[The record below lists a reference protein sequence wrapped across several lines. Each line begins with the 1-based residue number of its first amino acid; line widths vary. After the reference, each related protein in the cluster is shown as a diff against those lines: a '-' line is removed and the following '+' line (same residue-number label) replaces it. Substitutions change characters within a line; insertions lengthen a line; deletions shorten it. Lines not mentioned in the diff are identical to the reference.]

1 MRNVNNIIR
10 KNRRILA
17 DLNPDGKARTSR
29 KTLLDKG
36 YKFNYMTSIYTTKAG
51 KVYHFCYEQGLLD
64 IGNGYYTLVQKQEYV
79 E

>member
-10 KNRRILA
+10 KNRRILKE
-17 DLNPDGKARTSR
+17 LNPDGRTKISDKILR
-29 KTLLDKG
+29 EKG

-51 KVYHFCYEQGLLD
+51 KTYHFCYEQGILSL
-64 IGNGYYTLVQKQEYV
+64 GNGIYTLVQKEKYV